1 MTAFLLMR
9 HGQPDFSGLH
19 ALGVEGWPVDIAPL
33 DPSGEKQVLDRIP
46 QIMDFAPEVIVSS
59 PLTRALHTATVVFSR
74 VHLPLRVEFQLY
86 DWLPDLGFKRLTM
99 DELRARSSEFNSLK
113 GEWPPGETRSWETSS
128 IMRSR
133 VLSVLSRYTQYK
145 HVLAVF
151 HQEPIRSVTG
161 QNDVGLA
168 AIVPFDL
175 ASP

>member
-19 ALGVEGWPVDIAPL
+19 SLGVEGWPVDIAPL
-33 DPSGEKQVLDRIP
+33 DSSGEQQVLGRIP
-46 QIMDFAPEVIVSS
+46 QIMEFGPEVIVSS
-59 PLTRALHTATVVFSR
+59 PLTRALHTASVVLSR
-74 VHLPLRVEFQLY
+74 VPSPLRVEFQMY
-86 DWLPDLGFKRLTM
+86 DWLPDLHFQRLTM
-99 DELRARSSEFNSLK
+99 DELRARSSEFNRLK

-128 IMRSR
+128 MMRSR
-133 VLSVLSRYTQYK
+133 VLSVLGKYTHYK
-145 HVLAVF
+145 RVLAVF

-175 ASP
+175 PSP